1 MLELVFVIVVIGI
14 IGKFGLE
21 FIAQAYKHFIFS
33 NINHTLQANSTLAIE
48 QISSRLRYRIKKS
61 VIVRDST
68 NNNIATNFKS
78 LKDMGITNKNETIL
92 EWVAYNIE
100 GFRGNSP
107 NTQKINLPNWS
118 GIIDINIS
126 NKIQLFTPNTDITAT
141 NKMIYIL
148 SNGDSSIQDS
158 AIYFDNANTNNINT
172 YGWDGIAIS
181 EQSTASMHPITANT
195 AINNVFTSSNGD
207 DFEAT
212 DIYEYYKLAWT
223 AYALVHTKN
232 GKLLLY
238 YDYQPWN
245 GENYLKNGKKA
256 LMMEN
261 VSSLTYT
268 AINSMI
274 KVKICVKSNLI
285 VEEDYALCKEK
296 TIY

>member
-61 VIVRDST
+61 VIVRDLT
-68 NNNIATNFKS
+68 NNNITTNFKS
-78 LKDMGITNKNETIL
+78 LRDVKTTNKNETIL
-92 EWVAYNIE
+92 EWVGYDIE

-107 NTQKINLPNWS
+107 DSQKINLPNWS
-118 GIIDINIS
+118 SIIDINIS
-126 NKIQLFTPNTDITAT
+126 NKTKLITPNTNTMAT
-141 NKMIYIL
+141 NEMIDIL
-148 SNGDSSIQDS
+148 SNGDSSIQDT
-158 AIYFDNANTNNINT
+158 AIYFDNSNTKNINT

-232 GKLLLY
+232 GDLLLF

-245 GENYLKNGKKA
+245 GQNYLTNAKRT
-256 LMMEN
+256 LIMEN

-274 KVKICVKSNLI
+274 KVKICIKSNLI
-285 VEEDYALCKEK
+285 AKDDYSICKEK